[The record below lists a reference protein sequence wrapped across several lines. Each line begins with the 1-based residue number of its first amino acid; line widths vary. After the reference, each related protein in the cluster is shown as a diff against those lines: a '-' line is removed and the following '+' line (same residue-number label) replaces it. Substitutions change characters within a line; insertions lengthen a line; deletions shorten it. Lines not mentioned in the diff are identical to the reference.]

1 MDISFEAVLDPDL
14 APPAEPVVLETL
26 PVLAPFDTQ
35 PVSVQ
40 VQRFAEQIRL
50 LKEEAE
56 KILVITDQATAERAT
71 ELGVLAKKL
80 TKELTNLKK
89 YYERPHTEYVNT
101 LRNIF
106 KVFLDPCEFVPR
118 FLSPKLSAWR
128 TFQDN
133 ERRRRIAEQ
142 EALVK
147 KQQEEEAK
155 KAQESADKGAAYT
168 PVTPAPVVVPEVPK
182 TTRTSGG
189 SSSQR
194 KEWTFEITDPDLVPL
209 KYRPI
214 NETLIRKDVRG
225 GLREIPGVRVYQ
237 DYITGFRT

>member
-1 MDISFEAVLDPDL
+1 M
-14 APPAEPVVLETL
+14 
-26 PVLAPFDTQ
+26 
-35 PVSVQ
+35 
-40 VQRFAEQIRL
+40 
-50 LKEEAE
+50 
-56 KILVITDQATAERAT
+56 
-71 ELGVLAKKL
+71 
-80 TKELTNLKK
+80 
-89 YYERPHTEYVNT
+89 
-101 LRNIF
+101 
-106 KVFLDPCEFVPR
+106 
-118 FLSPKLSAWR
+118 SAWR

-182 TTRTSGG
+182 TTRTTEG

-209 KYRPI
+209 KYRPVSEI
-214 NETLIRKDVRG
+214 LIRKDVRA